1 MIDSD
6 AIFELDTVLPLD
18 VNVESV
24 AIINS
29 PLVDTELTAVSVR
42 WSKDKSSL
50 IEPKIRTVILLL
62 VADAFVN
69 WVVKAVAILDISVEV
84 VGIGDGDDT
93 TDW

>member
-1 MIDSD
+1 MLKIYKLVSLSWFNNFLYRVLLIDSD
-6 AIFELDTVLPLD
+6 AIFELDTVLPSD

-29 PLVDTELTAVSVR
+29 SLVDTELTAVFVR

-62 VADAFVN
+62 VSDAFVN
-69 WVVKAVAILDISVEV
+69 
-84 VGIGDGDDT
+84 
-93 TDW
+93 